1 MKTQEIK
8 KKFLEAFERKGHIIL
23 PSGKTIPYNDPTLL
37 FVNAGM
43 NQFKEYFLGEQK
55 APHSKI
61 ATAQKCIRVGGKHND
76 LDNVGHTS
84 RHLTFF
90 EMLGNFSFGDYF
102 KKEAIEMA
110 FEVTCNVLGVDPKS
124 LFVSVYKKDLEAF
137 ELWKSFLP
145 EEQICFMGKE
155 DNYWS
160 MGDTGPNGPCSELYF
175 DRGKRFGDYK
185 SPAEDPDGH
194 RFIEFWNLVF
204 MENNS
209 SADGSIT
216 KLPSPC
222 IDTGLGLE
230 RMAALISGKENVFET
245 NIFEAIIHK
254 LTSISRVPYIKNK
267 PAYHVVA
274 DHLRSLSFAI
284 ADGAIPSNVERG
296 YVLRKILRRAVR
308 YGRQLSINKPF
319 LAELFPTLLSEMGTD
334 YPELA
339 ESSDRII
346 ELLTIEEES
355 FQKTLSRGGN
365 ILNTIIE
372 KSKESDHKEI
382 SGKDAFTLKDTFGFP
397 IEEICLLAKDHHLEV
412 NLDTYSILE
421 KEAKEK
427 SKKAHKT
434 HAQEVQSDIWKEFVE
449 KHGEST
455 FIRDKLEAK
464 GTIIGILH
472 NGQLVNSL
480 KEGERGSIILN
491 DSPFYAEMGGQKGD
505 LGSLTHHKATFHV
518 ETCTSPYSGVS
529 LHTGTVNSGTLIV
542 GEPVHAQV
550 EKHPR
555 LHIEKNHTATHM
567 LHFALEKVLGGH
579 ISQAGS
585 YVCEESLRLDFNHH
599 KKLSDTEIREVETI
613 INDAILA
620 GYDVEIK
627 EMSYAD
633 VRERKDIKQ
642 LFGEKYSDTVRMVS
656 VGDFSKELCGGTH
669 IKNTKEIGL
678 FRITKESSVSAGVRR
693 IEAVTSKAAL
703 AFIYEKETLL
713 KNICS
718 VIGAPEPKALEALE
732 KLTAEHKEI
741 KSSYKKLRKEQI
753 ATMTEHLLNEKQKIG
768 NLFYIAK
775 EVTMDKGEFT
785 SFASELIGR
794 LKDGLII
801 LANKD
806 GNSCQV
812 LIQKT
817 KSATAIPSAKALL
830 DEMLPLIDGRG
841 GGSDICARGS
851 SNSTSGLTKAFA
863 HISSILNL

>member
-8 KKFLEAFERKGHIIL
+8 KKFLEAFQSKGHIIL
-23 PSGKTIPYNDPTLL
+23 PSAKTIPHNDPTLL

-43 NQFKEYFLGEQK
+43 NQFKDYFLGEKK
-55 APHSKI
+55 APHSRI
-61 ATAQKCIRVGGKHND
+61 TTAQKCIRVGGKHND

-102 KKEAIEMA
+102 KKEAIQMS

-124 LFVSVYKKDLEAF
+124 LSVSVYKEDLEAY

-175 DRGKRFGDYK
+175 DRGTAFGDYK
-185 SPAEDPDGH
+185 NPAEDPDGH

-204 MENNS
+204 MENNTS
-209 SADGSIT
+209 SDGLIT

-245 NIFEAIIHK
+245 NIFEAIIDK
-254 LTSISRVPYIKNK
+254 LSSISSIPYAENK
-267 PAYHVVA
+267 PAFHVIS
-274 DHLRSLSFAI
+274 DHLRALSFAI
-284 ADGAIPSNVERG
+284 ADGAVPSNVERG

-339 ESSDRII
+339 ESSDRIL
-346 ELLTIEEES
+346 ELMTSEEES
-355 FQKTLSRGGN
+355 FQKTLARGGN

-434 HAQEVQSDIWKEFVE
+434 HTQEVKSDIFPEFVK

-455 FIRDKLEAK
+455 FLRDKLEAK
-464 GTIIGILH
+464 GTITGILH
-472 NGQLVNSL
+472 NGELVNTL
-480 KEGERGSIILN
+480 NQGEKGSIILN
-491 DSPFYAEMGGQKGD
+491 ESPFYAEMGGQKGD
-505 LGSLTHHKATFHV
+505 LGILSHHKAAFQV
-518 ETCTSPYSGVS
+518 DACTSPYSGVS
-529 LHTGTVNSGTLIV
+529 LHSGVLTSGTLIV
-542 GEPVHAQV
+542 GEPVNAQV

-555 LHIEKNHTATHM
+555 RHVEKNHTATHM

-585 YVCEESLRLDFNHH
+585 HVSEEALRLDFNHH
-599 KKLSDTEIREVETI
+599 KKLDDKEIREIEDI
-613 INDAILA
+613 INNAVLE
-620 GYDVEIK
+620 GHDVVIE

-633 VRERKDIKQ
+633 VQQRKDIKQ

-669 IKNTKEIGL
+669 IKNTREIGL

-703 AFIYEKETLL
+703 NFIYEKEALL
-713 KNICS
+713 KSMCA
-718 VIGAPEPKALEALE
+718 VIGAPEPKALESLE

-741 KSSYKKLRKEQI
+741 KSGYRKLRKEQI
-753 ATMTEHLLNEKQKIG
+753 ATMTDHLLSEKQKIG
-768 NLFYIAK
+768 DVFYIAK
-775 EVTMDKGEFT
+775 EVSMDKGEFA
-785 SFASELIGR
+785 SFATELISK

-806 GNSCQV
+806 GSSCQV

-817 KSATAIPSAKALL
+817 KSATKVPSAKVLL
-830 DEMLPLIDGRG
+830 NQMLPHIDGKG
-841 GGSDICARGS
+841 GGSEICARGS
-851 SNSTSGLTKAFA
+851 AQNTAGLAKAFA
-863 HISSILNL
+863 HVFAFLK